1 VSDTIL
7 LVDDDRLILEMCKD
21 ALERVGY
28 RIVCLREGKS
38 LPSAVASNRP
48 ALILLDIMM
57 PGVDGLSLCRQLRS
71 GPEAYLGP
79 IVILSA
85 KRYETDKRIAREVG
99 ANLFLEKPFTQER
112 LLDTVQGLLTRRISV
127 RFWGVRGSIPTA
139 SRDAVGYGGNTPCI
153 EVRVSGVDDIFI
165 LDGGTGLREL
175 GRALRGVEGPIRGY
189 LLFTH
194 FHWDHIQGLPFFE
207 PAYAAGNT
215 FTLVGPAQPT
225 AGLVQTLGGQ
235 MASVYFPVGL
245 EQFGAHL
252 SFQEIDEGTILLG
265 GVQFDTL
272 SSLHPGRALVYRLCH
287 EGKRVIYS
295 TDNELPLGWKASGGA
310 AAHEVER
317 FIRFFADADLLIHD
331 AQYTPEEHE
340 LRRGWGHSAWT
351 DALDLAIAA
360 GVKQLILFHHDPDHS
375 DGFLDAIG
383 AAVQERLAECGS
395 GIACELAREGA
406 LINIWPTSDSTD
418 LTPKTPRTPRTTISK
433 QPGGG

>member
-7 LVDDDRLILEMCKD
+7 LVDDDQLILEICKD
-21 ALERVGY
+21 VLEQAGY
-28 RIVCLREGKS
+28 RTVCLQEGGA
-38 LPSAVASNRP
+38 LPSAVALNRP

-57 PGVDGLSLCRQLRS
+57 PGTDGLSLCRQLRT
-71 GPEAYLGP
+71 GPKAFHGP

-99 ANLFLEKPFTQER
+99 ATTFLEKPFTPER
-112 LLDTVQGLLTRRISV
+112 LLGTVQDLLARKISV

-139 SRDAVGYGGNTPCI
+139 SREAVGYGGNTPCV
-153 EVRVSGVDDIFI
+153 EVRVSGMDDIFI
-165 LDGGTGLREL
+165 WDGGTGLREL
-175 GRALRGVEGPIRGY
+175 GRALRGAETPIHGY

-207 PAYAAGNT
+207 PAYATGNA

-252 SFQEIDEGTILLG
+252 SFQEIDEGTIELG
-265 GVQFDTL
+265 GVQFEAL
-272 SSLHPGRALVYRLCH
+272 SSLHPGRSLLYCLRH
-287 EGKRVIYS
+287 EGKRVIYA
-295 TDNELPLGWKASGGA
+295 TDNELPLGWKAGGGA
-310 AAHEVER
+310 AAHELER

-331 AQYTPEEHE
+331 SQYTPEELE
-340 LRRGWGHSAWT
+340 RRRGWGHSAWT
-351 DALDLAIAA
+351 DVLDLAIDA

-375 DGFLDAIG
+375 DSFLDAIG
-383 AAVQERLAECGS
+383 AAVQESIAERGS
-395 GIACELAREGA
+395 RIACELAREGA
-406 LINIWPTSDSTD
+406 LVTVGLNH
-418 LTPKTPRTPRTTISK
+418 
-433 QPGGG
+433 